1 MELRIDQNVLDRFPS
16 LHIVQENDVVT
27 VKFDGENNSDF
38 LFPMSLPM
46 TNLDHISWGRVNEI
60 AAAGKAREYFALGAT
75 KKDYMKNGFVATYQI
90 IGFDHDDL
98 ADNSG
103 KAPLSWDMVDL
114 YKDEKAM
121 RGNGDSVWWK
131 DTDIRSFLNSDF
143 KNNVSDE
150 LAAVVK
156 TVWKLSANRKGEM
169 EKTADDF
176 WLKSEQELY
185 GRAFWS
191 YGGEGFWYEFYK
203 QENIAY
209 FKKNINNEKDWQWLR
224 SVRAGHSNGFCSVDT
239 SGSAGTTAPAIR
251 VGSPRLSVCKTTLFI
266 FISLFKA
273 KAENKEIWRWTSHPI
288 IINER

>member
-27 VKFDGENNSDF
+27 VKFDGENNSGF

-46 TNLDHISWGRVNEI
+46 KNLDHISWGRVNEI
-60 AAAGKAREYFALGAT
+60 AASGKAREYFALGAT

-114 YKDEKAM
+114 YKDEKTM

-131 DTDIRSFLNSDF
+131 DTDIRNFLNGDF

-203 QENIAY
+203 QENIVY

-224 SVRAGHSNGFCSVDT
+224 SVFADVSDGFCRVRT
-239 SGSAGTTAPAIR
+239 SGSAYHSYARYSFGFAPAF
-251 VGSPRLSVCKTTLFI
+251 SM
-266 FISLFKA
+266 
-273 KAENKEIWRWTSHPI
+273 
-288 IINER
+288 